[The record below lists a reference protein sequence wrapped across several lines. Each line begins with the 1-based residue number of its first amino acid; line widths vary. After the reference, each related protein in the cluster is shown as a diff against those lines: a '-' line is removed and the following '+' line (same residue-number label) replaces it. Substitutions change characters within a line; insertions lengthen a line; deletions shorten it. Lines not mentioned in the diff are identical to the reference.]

1 MIIGLA
7 KGVSIMGDT
16 PMMQRFDELINLCS
30 MQYCIRGNSFRSFKL
45 K

>member
-16 PMMQRFDELINLCS
+16 PMMQRFDELNQTS
-30 MQYCIRGNSFRSFKL
+30 VD
-45 K
+45 